1 MESPGAAGGSAPSA
15 HEFSGRGRFPFTPVM
30 RRSGYGVHRGA
41 MLNPAPASFSGSGA
55 MRRLSAWARL
65 LLCALL
71 TLSLLAQPAQAQQI
85 LRDAETEAFLK
96 DISAPLIKAAGLSPN
111 NVQVLLIND
120 PSINAFVAGGQIVWI
135 HSGLI
140 TAADNANQLQGV
152 IAHELGHIEGGHI
165 IRSGE
170 GMKAAT
176 GITLLS
182 MLLGAA
188 ALAAGG
194 GDAGM
199 GIIMAGQ
206 QAAMGKYLAFSRT
219 QESSADLA
227 GARYLHEAGI
237 SGQGSIAF
245 FKKLQNLE
253 YRYRLREDADDGYAT
268 THPLSTDRIAYLAE
282 VYQKDAAWNAKT
294 PAELDARFQRIKA
307 KLAGFVDDPARTM
320 RDYPETDQSLPAHYA
335 RAYAWHK
342 SAYPDKAMAETA
354 ALVKTQPHDPY
365 FLELQ
370 GQVLLESGRA
380 ADAIPP
386 LREAVRLTNSQPLIA
401 TLLGHALIATED
413 DKNYAEA
420 EQVLR
425 AAVARDRDNP
435 FAWYQ
440 LGVVYEHRGDSARAA
455 LATAERYE
463 LEGNKPLALRNA
475 EAAMAGI
482 DKASPDYLRA
492 QDIALATRGEMEN
505 ARKGKKGGKDD
516 TPAGKEGKP

>member
-1 MESPGAAGGSAPSA
+1 MLTSGMSSRNLSPLRYRVWATLRAI
-15 HEFSGRGRFPFTPVM
+15 
-30 RRSGYGVHRGA
+30 
-41 MLNPAPASFSGSGA
+41 LCLI
-55 MRRLSAWARL
+55 LSVTL
-65 LLCALL
+65 LV
-71 TLSLLAQPAQAQQI
+71 QPANAQQI

-135 HSGLI
+135 HSGLL
-140 TAADNANQLQGV
+140 TAADNANQIQGV

-188 ALAAGG
+188 AIAAGG

-206 QAAMGKYLAFSRT
+206 QAALGKYLAFSRT

-237 SGQGSIAF
+237 SGRGSIEF

-253 YRYRLREDADDGYAT
+253 YRYRLREEADDGYAT
-268 THPLSTDRIAYLAE
+268 THPLSTDRIAYLTD
-282 VYQKDAAWNAKT
+282 VYQKDAAWDAKT
-294 PAELDARFQRIKA
+294 PAAIDARFQRIKA
-307 KLAGFVDDPARTM
+307 KLAGFVDDPAQTM
-320 RDYPETDQSLPAHYA
+320 RTYPETDQSLPAHYA

-354 ALVKTQPHDPY
+354 ALVKAAPHDPY

-370 GQVLLESGRA
+370 GQVLLESGKA
-380 ADAIPP
+380 AEAIPP

-420 EQVLR
+420 ENVLR
-425 AAVARDRDNP
+425 AAVAKDRDNP

-440 LGVVYEHRGDSARAA
+440 LGVVYEHRGDTARAA
-455 LATAERYE
+455 LATAERYS
-463 LEGNKPLALRNA
+463 LEGNKPLAIRNA
-475 EAAMAGI
+475 ETAMAGL
-482 DKASPDYLRA
+482 DKSSPDYLRA
-492 QDIALATRGEMEN
+492 QDIALATRGEMDN
-505 ARKGKKGGKDD
+505 ARKGKKSDKADKD
-516 TPAGKEGKP
+516 GENKPQGQPIP